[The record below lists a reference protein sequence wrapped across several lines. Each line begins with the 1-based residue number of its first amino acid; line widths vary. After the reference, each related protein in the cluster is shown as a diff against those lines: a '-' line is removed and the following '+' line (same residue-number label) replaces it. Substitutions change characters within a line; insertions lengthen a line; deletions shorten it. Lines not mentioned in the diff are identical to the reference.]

1 MKLATVGRVIAGGK
15 QAAARFPEVVA
26 CAVAAAAGGVMGV
39 DGGDVKW
46 IQLLSAASL
55 GLPLFAALV
64 LVGER
69 RGWTG
74 RTRLLADAAGFAL
87 LATLFFYFGR
97 LEENG
102 WAQRYAHLSATLH
115 MAVAI
120 VPYLGV
126 REPWGFWQYNRS
138 LFFRCVTA
146 TVFSGALFAGLA
158 LALAAVDNLLGIGV
172 PDVAYGRLF
181 FVVAFGL
188 HPLIF
193 LAGVPSDF
201 GRLDAARDYPVGLRV
216 FSQHVLLPLVAL
228 YVAILLAYM
237 GKILVTGTWP
247 SGWISYLVS
256 GLAVVGIFSLLMVH
270 PERMRA
276 ERSWIDHY
284 ALAFWIAILPSAGMV
299 GMALWL
305 RVQQYGM
312 TENRYVLGLLAAWL
326 AGTAVHRV
334 ATRTRDVKSI
344 PLVLAIL
351 GVATFVGPWSPY
363 AVAERSQVGRIERI
377 LAEHGVLDESA
388 LATSTLQIPFE
399 EWRQVEEAV
408 AYLVDYHGTDV
419 IDAWSGGA
427 RIAAGVLPAASDSTA
442 AARIARVMARLGV
455 QPGPGDGPV
464 ELRAARP
471 SAAVPADGYALLA
484 ARLEDGAALVPRPG
498 APEAADTV
506 RFDLSEDGRAIVMTA
521 GGVESRAGLSGLFD
535 LAAASPLPASDA
547 ATATVEVTAQAL
559 ALDVSGPAFD
569 ARLVLRRLRIEQ
581 TETGPTATE
590 FDVDAVLLRPA
601 AAARSPEPAVR

>member
-1 MKLATVGRVIAGGK
+1 MKLATVGRVTAAGK

-26 CAVAAAAGGVMGV
+26 CALAAGAGGVLGI
-39 DGGDVKW
+39 DGGDTKW
-46 IQLLSAASL
+46 IQLLSAGSL
-55 GLPLFAALV
+55 GLPLFTALV
-64 LVGER
+64 LAAER
-69 RGWTG
+69 HGWQG
-74 RTRLLADAAGFAL
+74 RTRLLADMAGFAL
-87 LATLFFYFGR
+87 LAALFFYFGR

-102 WAQRYAHLSATLH
+102 WAQRYAHLSATFH
-115 MAVAI
+115 MTVAI
-120 VPYLGV
+120 APYLGV

-181 FVVAFGL
+181 FFVAFGL

-193 LAGVPSDF
+193 LAGAPSDF
-201 GRLDAARDYPVGLRV
+201 KQLDAARDCPAGLRV

-270 PERMRA
+270 PERMRSD
-276 ERSWIDHY
+276 RNWIDHY
-284 ALAFWIAILPSAGMV
+284 ALAFWIAVLPSAGMV

-305 RVQQYGM
+305 RVQQYGI
-312 TENRYVLGLLAAWL
+312 TENRYMLGLLAAWL
-326 AGTAVHRV
+326 AGTAAHRV
-334 ATRTRDVKSI
+334 ATRARDVKSI
-344 PLVLAIL
+344 PLVLAVL
-351 GVATFVGPWSPY
+351 GVATFAGPWSPY
-363 AVAERSQVGRIERI
+363 AVAERSQVGRIKRI
-377 LAEHGVLDESA
+377 LDEHGVLDESA
-388 LATSTLQIPFE
+388 LATSSLEIPFE
-399 EWRQVEEAV
+399 EWQQVEEAV

-419 IDAWSGGA
+419 IDAWSGGV
-427 RIAAGVLPAASDSTA
+427 RVAAGVLPAGDDGTAS
-442 AARIARVMARLGV
+442 ARIARVMARLGV
-455 QPGPGDGPV
+455 QPGPSAGPV
-464 ELRAARP
+464 ELRAERL

-484 ARLEDGAALVPRPG
+484 ARLEDGSALVPRPG

-506 RFDLSEDGRAIVMTA
+506 RFGLSEDGRAIVMTA
-521 GGVESRAGLSGLFD
+521 GGVETRAALSGLFD
-535 LAAASPLPASDA
+535 LAASSPLPVGDDA
-547 ATATVEVTAQAL
+547 AATVEVAIPAL
-559 ALDVSGPAFD
+559 ALDVDGPVLD

-590 FDVDAVLLRPA
+590 FDVAAVLLRPA
-601 AAARSPEPAVR
+601 AGAPPEP